1 MKKTEIAIL
10 VAVLGTIFIAAG
22 IFVWPMLQ
30 ALSGPEGGLAP
41 AIIMIIGSFV
51 LGGALMFL
59 LFYSSRRGH
68 DESVYR
74 TGRKDRD
81 DSGNNP

>member
-1 MKKTEIAIL
+1 MKKSEIAIL

-41 AIIMIIGSFV
+41 AIIMIIGSFA

-59 LFYSSRRGH
+59 LFYSARRGH
-68 DESVYR
+68 DEDVYR
-74 TGRKDRD
+74 RGRKDPD
-81 DSGNNP
+81 DGNSNP